1 MVIMATFMG
10 FNVLLLI
17 KPDLAMQ
24 VGVLVIFYGLY
35 YGVLGRDCAELCADK
50 MAAKMG
56 VSFFLFFFHTYMTKT
71 EFKIS
76 NVFY

>member
-56 VSFFLFFFHTYMTKT
+56 VSFFLFFSFSYIYMTQIVRLGK
-71 EFKIS
+71 
-76 NVFY
+76 